1 MPKHDPTKSN
11 VIFLAIC
18 QALGMSCS
26 SMLISMSALV
36 GTTLADDKSY
46 GTLPLSLQFLSM
58 MICALPISYFMK
70 HYGRRAGFSLGAICG
85 ALSGF
90 FSAQAVL
97 DNNFELFCL
106 SSFLFGAFTS
116 TVAYYRF
123 AAADTATEVFKNKA
137 ISLVMAGGV
146 ISAFAGPEL
155 AKWSKDLEYFG
166 PILFVGSFYAITGL
180 CFVTLLIV
188 QFLNI
193 PKLAVHELKSS
204 GRSILEIARQPVF
217 FVAVLSGIVS
227 YACMNLIMSITP
239 AAMIACA
246 HPFDAAAFVIQWHV
260 FGMYAPSFFTGS
272 IINRF
277 GLIKVQIAGVSLIA
291 MAAGIN
297 LTGVEV
303 ENFWF
308 GLVTLGLG
316 WNFLYVGGSAM
327 LTESYRPE
335 EKAKVQAFNE
345 LLVFGVVA
353 TTAFGS
359 GFVFDKF
366 GWTAVN
372 TLAFIPVGIFIAVH
386 LIYRHPLRS
395 RFSSPKAI

>member
-1 MPKHDPTKSN
+1 MSDRDPTKAN

-18 QALGMSCS
+18 QALGMSCG
-26 SMLISMSALV
+26 SMLISMSSLV
-36 GTTLADDKSY
+36 GTTLAEDKSF
-46 GTLPLSLQFLSM
+46 GTLPLSLQFLGM
-58 MICALPISYFMK
+58 MVCALPISYFMK
-70 HYGRRAGFSLGAICG
+70 HYGRRAGFSLGSVCG

-106 SSFLFGAFTS
+106 SSFLFGAFMS

-123 AAADTATEVFKNKA
+123 AAADTATDVFKSKA

-155 AKWSKDLEYFG
+155 AKWSKDLEFFG
-166 PILFVGSFYAITGL
+166 PILFVGSFYAITAL
-180 CFVTLLIV
+180 CIGTLIIV
-188 QFLNI
+188 QFIKI
-193 PKLAVHELKSS
+193 PRLAVHEIKSS
-204 GRSILEIARQPVF
+204 GRSIFVIAKQPVF
-217 FVAVLSGIVS
+217 FVAVLCGIVS

-246 HPFDAAAFVIQWHV
+246 HPFESAAFVIQWHV

-272 IINRF
+272 LINRF
-277 GLIKVQIAGVSLIA
+277 GLVKIQLIGVVLIA
-291 MAAGIN
+291 IAATIN
-297 LTGVEV
+297 LSGIEV
-303 ENFWF
+303 VQFWA

-366 GWTAVN
+366 GWAAVN
-372 TLAFIPVGIFIAVH
+372 SLAFIPVCIF
-386 LIYRHPLRS
+386 LIVQLVYRGQLNKPQE
-395 RFSSPKAI
+395 AQI

>member
-1 MPKHDPTKSN
+1 MSDHDPTKKN
-11 VIFLAIC
+11 VLFLAIC
-18 QALGMSCS
+18 QALGMSCG
-26 SMLISMSALV
+26 SMLISMSSLV
-36 GTTLADDKSY
+36 GTTLAEDKSY
-46 GTLPLSLQFLSM
+46 GTLPLSLQFLGM
-58 MICALPISYFMK
+58 MFCALPISYFMK
-70 HYGRRAGFSLGAICG
+70 HYGRRAGFSLGSICG

-106 SSFLFGAFTS
+106 SSFLFGAFMS

-123 AAADTATEVFKNKA
+123 AAADTATDVFKSKA

-166 PILFVGSFYAITGL
+166 PILFVGSFYAITAL
-180 CFVTLLIV
+180 CLVNLLMI
-188 QFLNI
+188 QFINI
-193 PKLAVHELKSS
+193 PRLAVQEIKSG
-204 GRSILEIARQPVF
+204 GRSIIEIAKQPVF
-217 FVAVLSGIVS
+217 FVAVLCGIVS

-246 HPFDAAAFVIQWHV
+246 HPFESAAFVIQWHV

-272 IINRF
+272 LINRF
-277 GLIKVQIAGVSLIA
+277 GLVKIQLIGVLLIA
-291 MAAGIN
+291 SAAIIN
-297 LTGVEV
+297 LSGVEIFQ
-303 ENFWF
+303 FWA

-353 TTAFGS
+353 TTAFSS

-366 GWTAVN
+366 GWAAVN
-372 TLAFIPVGIFIAVH
+372 SLAFIPVGIFLVVQ
-386 LIYRHPLRS
+386 LVYRDQLNKTS
-395 RFSSPKAI
+395 EA

>member
-1 MPKHDPTKSN
+1 MPDRDPTKSN

-18 QALGMSCS
+18 QALGMSCG
-26 SMLISMSALV
+26 SMLISMSSLV
-36 GTTLADDKSY
+36 GTTLAEDKSY
-46 GTLPLSLQFLSM
+46 GTLPLSLQFFGM
-58 MICALPISYFMK
+58 MVCALPISYFMK
-70 HYGRRAGFSLGAICG
+70 HYGRRAGFSLGSICG

-106 SSFLFGAFTS
+106 SSFLFGAFMS

-155 AKWSKDLEYFG
+155 AKWSKDLEFFG
-166 PILFVGSFYAITGL
+166 PVLFVGSFYAITAL
-180 CFVTLLIV
+180 CLATLLIV

-193 PKLAVHELKSS
+193 PKLAVHQMKSG
-204 GRSILEIARQPVF
+204 GRSIFEIAKQPVF

-272 IINRF
+272 LINRF
-277 GLIKVQIAGVSLIA
+277 GLIKIQITGVILIA
-291 MAAGIN
+291 LAASIN
-297 LTGVEV
+297 LTGIEV

-308 GLVTLGLG
+308 GLITLGLG

-327 LTESYRPE
+327 LTESYQPE

-353 TTAFGS
+353 TTAFSS
-359 GFVFDKF
+359 GFVFEKF

-386 LIYRHPLRS
+386 LIYRGQLR
-395 RFSSPKAI
+395 KEAIA

>member
-1 MPKHDPTKSN
+1 MSDYDPTKKN
-11 VIFLAIC
+11 VLFLAIC
-18 QALGMSCS
+18 QALGMSCG
-26 SMLISMSALV
+26 SMLISMSSLV
-36 GTTLADDKSY
+36 GTTLAEDKSF
-46 GTLPLSLQFLSM
+46 GTLPLSLQFLGM
-58 MICALPISYFMK
+58 MVCALPISYFMK
-70 HYGRRAGFSLGAICG
+70 HYGRRAGFSLGSICG

-106 SSFLFGAFTS
+106 SSFLFGAFMS

-123 AAADTATEVFKNKA
+123 AAADTATEVFKSKA

-155 AKWSKDLEYFG
+155 AKWSKDLEFFG
-166 PILFVGSFYAITGL
+166 PILFVGSFYAITAL
-180 CFVTLLIV
+180 CVGTLIIV
-188 QFLNI
+188 QFINI
-193 PKLAVHELKSS
+193 PRLAIHEMKST
-204 GRSILEIARQPVF
+204 GRSIIEIAKQPVF
-217 FVAVLSGIVS
+217 FVAVLCGIVS

-239 AAMIACA
+239 AAMIACS
-246 HPFDAAAFVIQWHV
+246 HPFESAAFVIQWHV

-272 IINRF
+272 LINRF
-277 GLIKVQIAGVSLIA
+277 GLVKIQLMGVVLIA
-291 MAAGIN
+291 IAATIN

-303 ENFWF
+303 IQFWA

-335 EKAKVQAFNE
+335 ERAKVQAFNE

-353 TTAFGS
+353 TTAFSS

-366 GWTAVN
+366 GWAAVN
-372 TLAFIPVGIFIAVH
+372 TLAFIPVCIF
-386 LIYRHPLRS
+386 LIVQLVYRGQLN
-395 RFSSPKAI
+395 KTVEA

>member
-1 MPKHDPTKSN
+1 
-11 VIFLAIC
+11 
-18 QALGMSCS
+18 
-26 SMLISMSALV
+26 MLISMSSLV
-36 GTTLADDKSY
+36 GTTLAEDKSY
-46 GTLPLSLQFLSM
+46 GTLPLSLQFFGM
-58 MICALPISYFMK
+58 MVCALPISYFMK
-70 HYGRRAGFSLGAICG
+70 HYGRRAGFSLGSICG

-106 SSFLFGAFTS
+106 SSFLFGAFMS

-155 AKWSKDLEYFG
+155 AKWSKDLEFFG
-166 PILFVGSFYAITGL
+166 PVLFVGSFYAITAL
-180 CFVTLLIV
+180 CLATLLIV

-193 PKLAVHELKSS
+193 PKLAVHQMKSG
-204 GRSILEIARQPVF
+204 GRSIFEIAKQPVF

-272 IINRF
+272 LINRF
-277 GLIKVQIAGVSLIA
+277 GLIKIQITGVILIA
-291 MAAGIN
+291 LAASIN
-297 LTGVEV
+297 LTGIEV

-308 GLVTLGLG
+308 GLITLGLG

-327 LTESYRPE
+327 LTESYQPE

-353 TTAFGS
+353 TTAFSS
-359 GFVFDKF
+359 GFVFEKF

-386 LIYRHPLRS
+386 LIYRGQLR
-395 RFSSPKAI
+395 KEAIA

>member
-1 MPKHDPTKSN
+1 MSDFDPTKKN
-11 VIFLAIC
+11 VLFLAIC
-18 QALGMSCS
+18 QALGMSCG
-26 SMLISMSALV
+26 SMLISMSSLV
-36 GTTLADDKSY
+36 GTTLAEDKSF
-46 GTLPLSLQFLSM
+46 GTLPLSLQFLGM
-58 MICALPISYFMK
+58 MVCALPISYFMK
-70 HYGRRAGFSLGAICG
+70 HYGRRAGFSLGSICG

-106 SSFLFGAFTS
+106 SSFLFGAFMS

-123 AAADTATEVFKNKA
+123 AAADTATEVFKSKA

-155 AKWSKDLEYFG
+155 AKWSKDLEFFG
-166 PILFVGSFYAITGL
+166 PVLFVGSFYAITAL
-180 CFVTLLIV
+180 CVGTLIIV
-188 QFLNI
+188 QFINI
-193 PKLAVHELKSS
+193 PRLAIHEMKSG
-204 GRSILEIARQPVF
+204 GRSIFEIAKQPVF
-217 FVAVLSGIVS
+217 FVAVLCGIVS

-246 HPFDAAAFVIQWHV
+246 HPFESAAFVIQWHV

-272 IINRF
+272 LINRF
-277 GLIKVQIAGVSLIA
+277 GLIKIQLMGVVLIA
-291 MAAGIN
+291 IAATIN

-303 ENFWF
+303 IQFWA

-335 EKAKVQAFNE
+335 ERAKVQAFNE

-353 TTAFGS
+353 TTAFSS

-366 GWTAVN
+366 GWAAVN
-372 TLAFIPVGIFIAVH
+372 TLAFIPVCIFLVVQ
-386 LIYRHPLRS
+386 LVYRGQLN
-395 RFSSPKAI
+395 KTVEA

>member
-1 MPKHDPTKSN
+1 MLDRDPTKSN

-18 QALGMSCS
+18 QALGMSCG
-26 SMLISMSALV
+26 SMLISMSSLV

-46 GTLPLSLQFLSM
+46 GTLPLSLQFMGM
-58 MICALPISYFMK
+58 MVCALPISYFMK
-70 HYGRRAGFSLGAICG
+70 HYGRRAGFSLGSICG

-106 SSFLFGAFTS
+106 SSFLFGAFMS

-146 ISAFAGPEL
+146 ISAFVGPEL
-155 AKWSKDLEYFG
+155 AKWSKDLEFFG
-166 PILFVGSFYAITGL
+166 PVLFVGSFYAITAL
-180 CFVTLLIV
+180 CLATLLIV
-188 QFLNI
+188 QFIEI
-193 PKLAVHELKSS
+193 PRLAVHEIKSS
-204 GRSILEIARQPVF
+204 GRSIFEIAKQPVF
-217 FVAVLSGIVS
+217 FVSVLCGIVS

-239 AAMIACA
+239 AAMIACE
-246 HPFDAAAFVIQWHV
+246 HPFEAAAFVIQWHV

-272 IINRF
+272 LINRF
-277 GLIKVQIAGVSLIA
+277 GLVKIQVMGVFLIA
-291 MAAGIN
+291 LAAAIN
-297 LTGVEV
+297 LTGVEIV
-303 ENFWF
+303 QFWA

-353 TTAFGS
+353 TTAFSS
-359 GFVFDKF
+359 GFVFEKF

-372 TLAFIPVGIFIAVH
+372 TLAFIPVCIFLVVQLTFRGQLNKTAE
-386 LIYRHPLRS
+386 
-395 RFSSPKAI
+395 A

>member
-1 MPKHDPTKSN
+1 
-11 VIFLAIC
+11 
-18 QALGMSCS
+18 
-26 SMLISMSALV
+26 MLISMSSLV
-36 GTTLADDKSY
+36 GTTLAEDKSY
-46 GTLPLSLQFLSM
+46 GTLPLSLQFFGM
-58 MICALPISYFMK
+58 MVCALPISYFMK
-70 HYGRRAGFSLGAICG
+70 HYGRRAGFSLGSICG

-106 SSFLFGAFTS
+106 SSFLFGAFMS

-155 AKWSKDLEYFG
+155 AKWSKDLEFFG
-166 PILFVGSFYAITGL
+166 PVLFVGSFYAITVL
-180 CFVTLLIV
+180 CLATLLIV

-193 PKLAVHELKSS
+193 PKLAVHQMKSG
-204 GRSILEIARQPVF
+204 GRSIFEIAKQPVF

-272 IINRF
+272 LINRF
-277 GLIKVQIAGVSLIA
+277 GLIKIQITGVILIA
-291 MAAGIN
+291 LAASIN
-297 LTGVEV
+297 LTGIEV

-353 TTAFGS
+353 TTAFSS
-359 GFVFDKF
+359 GFVFEKF

-386 LIYRHPLRS
+386 IIYRNSLRS
-395 RFSSPKAI
+395 RLDSTPASA

>member
-1 MPKHDPTKSN
+1 MPDQDPTKSN

-18 QALGMSCS
+18 QALGMSCG
-26 SMLISMSALV
+26 SMLISMSSLV

-46 GTLPLSLQFLSM
+46 GTLPLSLQFFGM
-58 MICALPISYFMK
+58 MVCALPISYFMK
-70 HYGRRAGFSLGAICG
+70 HYGRRAGFSLGSICG

-106 SSFLFGAFTS
+106 SSFLFGAFMS

-155 AKWSKDLEYFG
+155 AKWSKDLEFFG
-166 PILFVGSFYAITGL
+166 PVLFVGSFYAITAL
-180 CFVTLLIV
+180 CLATLLIV

-193 PKLAVHELKSS
+193 PKLAVHQMKSG
-204 GRSILEIARQPVF
+204 GRSIFEIAKQPVF

-272 IINRF
+272 LINRF
-277 GLIKVQIAGVSLIA
+277 GLIKIQITGVILIA
-291 MAAGIN
+291 LAASIN
-297 LTGVEV
+297 LTGIEV

-353 TTAFGS
+353 TTAFSS
-359 GFVFDKF
+359 GFVFEKF

-386 LIYRHPLRS
+386 LIYRGQLR
-395 RFSSPKAI
+395 KEAIA

>member
-1 MPKHDPTKSN
+1 MPDRDPTKSN

-18 QALGMSCS
+18 QALGMSCG
-26 SMLISMSALV
+26 SMLISMSSLV
-36 GTTLADDKSY
+36 GTTLAEDKSF
-46 GTLPLSLQFLSM
+46 GTLPLSLQFFGM
-58 MICALPISYFMK
+58 MVCALPISYFMK
-70 HYGRRAGFSLGAICG
+70 HYGRRAGFSLGSICG

-97 DNNFELFCL
+97 DSNFELFCL
-106 SSFLFGAFTS
+106 SSFLFGAFMS

-123 AAADTATEVFKNKA
+123 AAADTATEIFKSKA

-146 ISAFAGPEL
+146 VSAFAGPEL
-155 AKWSKDLEYFG
+155 AKWSKDLEFFG
-166 PILFVGSFYAITGL
+166 PVLFVGSFYAITAL
-180 CFVTLLIV
+180 CLATLLII

-193 PKLAVHELKSS
+193 PKLAVHERKSG
-204 GRSILEIARQPVF
+204 GRSMLEIAKQPVF

-272 IINRF
+272 LINRF
-277 GLIKVQIAGVSLIA
+277 GLIKIQIAGVILIA
-291 MAAGIN
+291 LAALIN
-297 LTGVEV
+297 LTGIEI
-303 ENFWF
+303 ENFWL

-353 TTAFGS
+353 TTAFSS
-359 GFVFDKF
+359 GFVFEKF
-366 GWTAVN
+366 GWAAVN
-372 TLAFIPVGIFIAVH
+372 TLAFIPVAIFIAVH
-386 LIYRHPLRS
+386 LIYRGQLR
-395 RFSSPKAI
+395 KEAIA

>member
-1 MPKHDPTKSN
+1 MSDRDPTKSN

-18 QALGMSCS
+18 QALGMSCG
-26 SMLISMSALV
+26 SMLISMSSLV
-36 GTTLADDKSY
+36 GTTLAEDKSY
-46 GTLPLSLQFLSM
+46 GTLPLSLQFFGM
-58 MICALPISYFMK
+58 MVCALPISYFMK
-70 HYGRRAGFSLGAICG
+70 HYGRRAGFSLGSICG

-97 DNNFELFCL
+97 DNNLELFCL
-106 SSFLFGAFTS
+106 SSFLFGAFMS

-123 AAADTATEVFKNKA
+123 AAADTATEVFKSKA

-155 AKWSKDLEYFG
+155 AKWSKDIEFFG
-166 PILFVGSFYAITGL
+166 PVLFVGSFYAITVL
-180 CFVTLLIV
+180 CVATLLIV

-193 PKLAVHELKSS
+193 PKLAVHQMKSG
-204 GRSILEIARQPVF
+204 GRSMFTIAKQPVF

-272 IINRF
+272 LINRF
-277 GLIKVQIAGVSLIA
+277 GLIKIQIAGVMLIA
-291 MAAGIN
+291 LAASIN
-297 LTGVEV
+297 LTGIEV

-353 TTAFGS
+353 TTAFSS

-366 GWTAVN
+366 GWIAVN
-372 TLAFIPVGIFIAVH
+372 TLAFIPVGIFIAIH
-386 LIYRHPLRS
+386 LIYRGQLR
-395 RFSSPKAI
+395 KEAIA